1 MDTTTTT
8 TSQDPWV
15 EELLHRDR
23 GTFIFVPDAHR
34 LTGLTNAQIEH
45 LVKYDEEF
53 PKPVRLSSRRIA
65 FVLGEVL
72 DWRER
77 VKTERRGLG
86 MSPKLA
92 EAVKRGGEARQQKR
106 REQEAA

>member
-1 MDTTTTT
+1 MHTI

-15 EELLHRDR
+15 EELLKRDR
-23 GTFIFVPDAHR
+23 GTFIFMPDTTR
-34 LTGLTNAQIEH
+34 LTGLNKNQLANLLEQ
-45 LVKYDEEF
+45 DAEF
-53 PKPVRLSSRRIA
+53 PQPVRLSSRRIA